1 MEQFTAIH
9 RVPIDAVRFLH
20 RPKYGATGFADEFEY
35 MRQSLTWSAAGGE
48 VPPLCV
54 SALEWLEKHT
64 PKAPVDGLMWGDA
77 RIGNMMFNEN
87 FDVAA
92 VFDWEDAS
100 LGGNMHDL
108 GWWQLLDELASS
120 ALGIKR
126 LDGLG
131 TAKETV
137 DLWQELTGQRATDL
151 EWYQAFA
158 GFRCAVVSI
167 KTYRVRNHFV
177 PGNNTGNNLATRWL
191 ARFLDQEPPAD
202 MR

>member
-1 MEQFTAIH
+1 
-9 RVPIDAVRFLH
+9 
-20 RPKYGATGFADEFEY
+20 
-35 MRQSLTWSAAGGE
+35 MRQSLTWSAKGGE

-54 SALEWLEKHT
+54 SALEWLEAHK

-77 RIGNMMFNEN
+77 RIGNMMFDEN

-92 VFDWEDAS
+92 VFDWEDAC

-108 GWWQLLDELASS
+108 GWWLLLDELASS

-126 LDGLG
+126 LEGLG

-137 DLWQELTGQRATDL
+137 DLWQELTGQRAIDL

-191 ARFLDQEPPAD
+191 ARFLDQAPPAD